1 MSDYELENKVAI
13 VTGGAGGIGTHI
25 SLEYARAGAAVVVAS
40 RNQERIDAVVDRIAG
55 VGGRALAVATDITVP
70 EQVDA
75 LIARTVAEFG
85 RLDVMVN
92 NAGGGARMRQ
102 PEETPYEDWV
112 RLIDF
117 NLTGTFVCC
126 IAAGKQMIEQKSG
139 NIINISSTAG
149 TKGNPFMLH
158 YSAAKAG
165 MISLTNNLAFMWARH
180 NINVNCIAPGLIA
193 TDAMK
198 RHGAIPSDTGGR
210 QPGAAPGIAARAGR
224 RRQDGPL
231 PGVRRGPRDH
241 RRTNPG
247 ACLVPIRP
255 VLAVAMDAVTHSIE
269 AAVERIGTEGFAV
282 IPNLVDEDRLARLSD
297 DSEALLHPI
306 PKQPGLNGT
315 RATGRMFKGSFALRG
330 YSTTSSCIRP
340 SWRWS
345 AACSST
351 RSKPTPATTAA
362 RSGISSCP
370 PR

>member
-1 MSDYELENKVAI
+1 MSDFELQNKVAI

-40 RNQERIDAVVDRIAG
+40 RNQERIDGVVAQIADD
-55 VGGRALAVATDITVP
+55 GGRALAVATDITVP
-70 EQVDA
+70 EQVDE
-75 LIARTVAEFG
+75 LIARTVSEFG

-117 NLTGTFVCC
+117 NLTGTFLCC
-126 IAAGKQMIEQKSG
+126 IAAGKQMIEQKRG

-198 RHGAIPSDTGGR
+198 RHGAIPSDTQEDGSPVPHLELP
-210 QPGAAPGIAARAGR
+210 PGPEDVAKMARFLASDAARAITGE
-224 RRQDGPL
+224 
-231 PGVRRGPRDH
+231 
-241 RRTNPG
+241 
-247 ACLVPIRP
+247 LVPVR
-255 VLAVAMDAVTHSIE
+255 AWFRS
-269 AAVERIGTEGFAV
+269 
-282 IPNLVDEDRLARLSD
+282 DRFW
-297 DSEALLHPI
+297 
-306 PKQPGLNGT
+306 Q
-315 RATGRMFKGSFALRG
+315 
-330 YSTTSSCIRP
+330 
-340 SWRWS
+340 
-345 AACSST
+345 
-351 RSKPTPATTAA
+351 
-362 RSGISSCP
+362 
-370 PR
+370 